1 METKRYKPMLDK
13 LFYILSAVTL
23 LIVATPTVVCGILA
37 PTTLFIMIPICLFT
51 AYFFV
56 TTLFGYVEL
65 RESTVYIRY
74 GFIMKREIPYSKI
87 RKVEK
92 ERSLISPSINSIKNS
107 IEHVNIKYN
116 TFDITTVSVKGN
128 DELIRELNE
137 RCGGGMV

>member
-1 METKRYKPMLDK
+1 MESKRYKPMLDRM
-13 LFYILSAVTL
+13 FYILTSITF

-37 PTTLFIMIPICLFT
+37 PSTLFIMIPICLFT

-65 RESTVYIRY
+65 REDTVYIRY

-92 ERSLISPSINSIKNS
+92 EKRVISPSVMSIKNS
-107 IEHVNIKYN
+107 LEHVNIKYN

-137 RCGGGMV
+137 RCGGRLI